1 MSSIASLLS
10 KGASEGWVLHHD
22 TYACVAVNPDGKK
35 YFDRVN
41 RIKGKGQDKQVDLL
55 LDIASEHFGLNKDEQ
70 FTLAVTSTLRL
81 DGKPDEDAFNQDGKV
96 RGAAAC
102 PARLPP
108 PLPLFPSSFSARTFT
123 PQPPPP
129 PLFFAPQPSVLDS
142 FNYGMCGR
150 VFRVDSLER
159 TEVSVIASFGGL
171 LMQLKGEMKH
181 LVRLKMD
188 DRIYLL
194 IKKI

>member
-1 MSSIASLLS
+1 MSSTASLLG

-96 RGAAAC
+96 SAH
-102 PARLPP
+102 PALPVP
-108 PLPLFPSSFSARTFT
+108 PRSP
-123 PQPPPP
+123 PPPP
-129 PLFFAPQPSVLDS
+129 PL
-142 FNYGMCGR
+142 
-150 VFRVDSLER
+150 SL
-159 TEVSVIASFGGL
+159 L
-171 LMQLKGEMKH
+171 L
-181 LVRLKMD
+181 
-188 DRIYLL
+188 
-194 IKKI
+194 